1 VDLYLRETW
10 SNVLVLA
17 SLETGVGGV
26 SLLLVFSG
34 SVSQKAGI
42 SVSRNGN
49 RGSPRFEKKSG

>member
-1 VDLYLRETW
+1 
-10 SNVLVLA
+10 VLA

-34 SVSQKAGI
+34 SVSQTAGI